1 MIPIP
6 INFLCCK
13 KERIVSDKATF
24 YIDKSSG
31 TFADTLIAFGW
42 MRVLAELHD
51 KQGTSHDIHLR
62 DDGAYFTITCAPIVP
77 ATIESLRHSVLWPGS
92 TVMIETVKNRETIP
106 AGVMNKV
113 DYEFEKERVS
123 AFFSAKGKAQAADAT
138 VPEPHRHWDIFR
150 AINPGSLI
158 GYNGILSDWWTVRA
172 AQPDILNLLF
182 QLFSSSP
189 NDLSRAVD
197 AWKALDKANG
207 WGIKPFS
214 TGQQL
219 YNPDQGK
226 GQNKGKSNGLSVGN
240 LDNFWLMEWLK
251 MVGFYEAAQT
261 RQVQGVK
268 DRKTYVIAPRELTYS
283 EHRDIFS
290 AFANSMR
297 VSMTSIKGDALAALR
312 YTEALLT
319 YFNEP
324 ARRFTLGRRGSL
336 KKRLV
341 AGMYVAFYKDLGNAV
356 ATMNLAFIGLPGWIE
371 IGSPDDI
378 PLYVGMVQELVKLVS
393 QFDESHSDTTEML
406 QALRDFVSGDTLDA
420 LFRFTRAFPAY
431 YMGMRE
437 RNKYVYAIDEDI
449 LERIITMTEPRYA
462 EILEDEGFRNI
473 AYAIRASTVSAQ
485 YQKTQGNRKYDV
497 RYGLGQDL
505 ARKSRY
511 KDDFITALSEFMF
524 KFNAENAQVME
535 VTKGQRPPY
544 RRSIQTSDIESVVAL
559 IDRFGSET
567 IANLLIA
574 YGYARSPR
582 KDDGGEVEASADS
595 E

>member
-1 MIPIP
+1 M
-6 INFLCCK
+6 
-13 KERIVSDKATF
+13 SDKATF
-24 YIDKSSG
+24 YIDKSTG
-31 TFADTLIAFGW
+31 TFADTLVAFGW
-42 MRVLAELHD
+42 MRVLAELHERQD
-51 KQGTSHDIHLR
+51 TSHDIHLR
-62 DDGAYFTITCAPIVP
+62 DDGAYFTISCTTIAPDTLDGLHRNP
-77 ATIESLRHSVLWPGS
+77 LWPGN
-92 TVMIETVKNRETIP
+92 TVMIETVKNRDTIP
-106 AGVMNKV
+106 TGVMNKV
-113 DYEFEKERVS
+113 DYESEKERVS
-123 AFFSAKGKAQAADAT
+123 AFFSAKGKAQTVDT
-138 VPEPHRHWDIFR
+138 SVPEPHRHWDIFR
-150 AINPGSLI
+150 AINPASLP
-158 GYNGILSDWWTVRA
+158 GYNGILSDWWTARN
-172 AQPDILNLLF
+172 AQPEILNLLF
-182 QLFSSSP
+182 QLFSTLP
-189 NDLSRAVD
+189 NDLGAAVD
-197 AWKALDKANG
+197 TWKGLDKANG
-207 WGIKPFS
+207 WDIKPFS

-226 GQNKGKSNGLSVGN
+226 GQNKAKSNGLSVGN
-240 LDNFWLMEWLK
+240 LDNFWLLEWLK

-283 EHRDIFS
+283 EHREIFS

-297 VSMTSIKGDALAALR
+297 VSLTSVKWDALASLR
-312 YTEALLT
+312 YTEALLN
-319 YFNEP
+319 YFSEP
-324 ARRFTLGRRGSL
+324 ARRFTLGNRGSL

-341 AGMYVAFYKDLGNAV
+341 AGLYVAFYKDLGNAV

-371 IGSPDDI
+371 VHNPDDI
-378 PLYVGMVQELVKLVS
+378 PLFTEMVQELVKLVS
-393 QFDESHSDTTEML
+393 QFDESHSETTELL
-406 QALRDFVSGDTLDA
+406 QALRDFVSGDTLDS

-437 RNKYVYAIDEDI
+437 RNKYVYAMQEDI

-462 EILEDEGFRNI
+462 EILDDEGFRNV
-473 AYAIRASTVSAQ
+473 AYAIRASTVTAQ

-511 KDDFITALSEFMF
+511 KDDFITALSEFLF

-544 RRSIQTSDIESVVAL
+544 RRSIQTSDIESVVSL
-559 IDRFGSET
+559 IDQFGPEI

-574 YGYARSPR
+574 YGYARTPR
-582 KDDGGEVEASADS
+582 KDDGTEGVTSEDS